1 MRLDGLTA
9 FRPKAWDLWTRWAVI
24 VWTIV
29 LLVVC
34 INSAVN
40 PRKRSLYLTWLTA
53 GQDWAS
59 GSQLLYQHQEGDGLD
74 IFRYSPLVAAMLTP
88 LQLLDERTGNV
99 LWRLLNAGVFLGG
112 FALWLRSRLPE
123 GGWVRGLLFLLLTPL
138 ALGSLANGQPNPLVI
153 GLLLFAVALAG
164 QDRWTLAAVC
174 VALACALKVYPIA
187 IGLLLVVTYPRQMTL
202 RLSVALLAVLL
213 LPYLMQHPEYV
224 TGQYAQWLQRLGGD
238 DRKYIVLER
247 AYRDLWL
254 LVRVWH
260 LPISPQLYTATQ
272 LAVAAGCAALCGAVR
287 WAGFNK
293 TSVLTTVLALGTCW
307 MMLCGPAT
315 ESPSFVQLAP
325 ALAWA
330 VVAAIREKWPL
341 PLRWLPLASLG
352 LFMIG
357 VLAGLR
363 PAAAE
368 IHALGIQ
375 PLATLLL
382 FIGYVLITLH
392 ALLTRRPLAA
402 LPGTAQPQAANTR
415 DAA

>member
-1 MRLDGLTA
+1 
-9 FRPKAWDLWTRWAVI
+9 
-24 VWTIV
+24 
-29 LLVVC
+29 VVC

-59 GSQLLYQHQEGDGLD
+59 GSPLLYQHQEGDGLD
-74 IFRYSPLVAAMLTP
+74 IFRYSPLIAAMLTP

-123 GGWVRGLLFLLLTPL
+123 GGWLRGLLFLLLTPL

-153 GLLLFAVALAG
+153 GLLLFAVAFAG

-174 VALACALKVYPIA
+174 VALACALKVYPVA
-187 IGLLLVVTYPRQMTL
+187 VGLLLVVTYPRQITW
-202 RLSVALLAVLL
+202 RLSLALLAVLL
-213 LPYLMQHPEYV
+213 LPYLMQSPEYV
-224 TGQYAQWLQRLGGD
+224 TAQYAQWLQRLGGD
-238 DRKYIVLER
+238 DRRYIVLER

-260 LPISPQLYTATQ
+260 LPVSPRSYVGIQ
-272 LAVAAGCAALCGAVR
+272 LAAAASCAALCAAVR
-287 WAGFNK
+287 WAGFSK

-330 VVAAIREKWPL
+330 AVAAFREKWPL
-341 PLRWLPLASLG
+341 AVRWLPLASFA
-352 LFMIG
+352 LFIAG
-357 VLAGLR
+357 VLAGLW
-363 PAAAE
+363 PAAAQ

-382 FIGYVLITLH
+382 FIGYILITVH
-392 ALLTRRPLAA
+392 SLLTRKPLAA
-402 LPGTAQPQAANTR
+402 LQATAQPQAANAR